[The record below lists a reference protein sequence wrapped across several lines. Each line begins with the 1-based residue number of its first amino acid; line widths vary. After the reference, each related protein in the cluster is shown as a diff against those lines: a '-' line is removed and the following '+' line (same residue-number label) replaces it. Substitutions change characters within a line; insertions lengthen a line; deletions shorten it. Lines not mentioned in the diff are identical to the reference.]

1 MSSCFEVWGDTFM
14 AGFITTVELWWGACL
29 VEDPGSLPV
38 EVAVLMV
45 HVVLPERMGILGPV
59 QVLADYK

>member
-1 MSSCFEVWGDTFM
+1 M
-14 AGFITTVELWWGACL
+14 AGFITTVELWWGTCL
-29 VEDPGSLPV
+29 VEDPGSLPI

-45 HVVLPERMGILGPV
+45 HVVLPERMGVLGPV